1 MATATRRRTGGDL
14 AARLRAIGAPRPIL
28 SRDDVAALTDRQR
41 EVLDELGTLFHDGF
55 AHLTMSTIAAEV
67 GCSLRTLYELAPS
80 RDELVLAVADVH
92 LWRIGRGAMA
102 AVDPDA
108 APLDA
113 VRAYLGAAT
122 RVVAATTEAYAR
134 DLDAMPAGQ
143 RRNREHADYV
153 VAVTRTLLDAA
164 VERGDIAPVD
174 TVAVAHTL
182 ANLAP
187 LFIRPDV
194 MAQLASSPKVAAD
207 EVVDLIL
214 AGLPRP

>member
-1 MATATRRRTGGDL
+1 MARAAAPPAGDL
-14 AARLRAIGAPRPIL
+14 ARRLRAIPAPRPVL
-28 SRDDVAALTDRQR
+28 GRDELAALTDRQR
-41 EVLDELGTLFHDGF
+41 EVLDELGTLFRDGF

-67 GCSLRTLYELAPS
+67 GCSLRTLYGLAPS

-92 LWRIGRGAMA
+92 LWRVGRGAMA
-102 AVDPDA
+102 AIDPEA

-122 RVVAATTEAYAR
+122 RVVAATTEGYAR
-134 DLDAMPAGQ
+134 DLEAMPAAQ

-164 VERGDIAPVD
+164 VERGDVAPVD
-174 TVAVAHTL
+174 TVAVAHAL

-194 MAQLASSPKVAAD
+194 MAQLGSSPKVAAD
-207 EVVDLIL
+207 EVVDVVL